1 MTAQDKTITPDEL
14 LQMPDDGMRR
24 EIHDGVLVEMS
35 PSGKTSTR
43 LAAYLLHLLSN
54 YVFEHDLGHLAG
66 ADGGF
71 ILSEDPYVLLS
82 PDVAF
87 ISKDHP
93 ESRDEGFY
101 NHAPDLAVEVI
112 SPSERA
118 TDIDVKTQK
127 YLDYGTRLLWVI
139 YPKTQRVVVYTS
151 GLQSGSTVDI
161 NGTLDG
167 GDVLPGF
174 TLSVRDIFAALDK

>member
-1 MTAQDKTITPDEL
+1 MAAQDKTITPDEL
-14 LQMPDDGMRR
+14 LEMPDDGIRR
-24 EIHDGVLVEMS
+24 EIHDGVLVERS

-71 ILSEDPYVLLS
+71 ILSQDPYVLLF
-82 PDVAF
+82 PDVSF
-87 ISKDHP
+87 ISKEQSETQD
-93 ESRDEGFY
+93 DGFY
-101 NHAPDLAVEVI
+101 DHAPDLAVEVI

-118 TDIDVKTQK
+118 TDIDLKTQK
-127 YLDYGTRLLWVI
+127 YLDYGTKLLWVV
-139 YPKTQRVVVYTS
+139 YPRTRRVVVYS
-151 GLQSGSTVDI
+151 GGMQSGITVDI

-167 GDVLPGF
+167 GEVLPGF
-174 TLSVRDIFAALDK
+174 TLPVRDIFAGLDK